1 MKIIIQTFSKKSQRR
16 TNAHME
22 SIIFFFFIIFLL
34 GIVYFSLRH
43 SWWRANVD
51 VSLPRILMYH
61 MISPHLPKSRSKF
74 NRLRVTPEAFEKQLH
89 WLHHNHWQTMSMA
102 ELAQC
107 QSLPPK
113 TVVLTFDDGYADNYI
128 HAFPLL
134 KRYNMKATIYIIT
147 ERFNQNWATDKDT
160 KLSSN
165 ELNNEAMLTHEMV
178 CEMIDSGL
186 IDIGSHTIHHANLPT
201 LSSEQKE
208 EEIAHSKTIIEK
220 AYGFT
225 CKSFAYPFGF
235 YDEASITL
243 VQKHGYTS
251 AVTTIPK
258 LIVWENKNRYEVPRL
273 IISGRQ
279 SLFDFKLKML
289 KGRNR

>member
-1 MKIIIQTFSKKSQRR
+1 MDILTL
-16 TNAHME
+16 T
-22 SIIFFFFIIFLL
+22 LL
-34 GIVYFSLRH
+34 ILLTAGILYFSLRH
-43 SWWRANVD
+43 TWWRANVNL
-51 VSLPRILMYH
+51 SMPRILMYH
-61 MISPHLPKSRSKF
+61 MISPHLPKNRSKF
-74 NRLRVTPEAFEKQLH
+74 NRLRVTPQAFEKQLH
-89 WLHHNHWQTMSMA
+89 WLHKNQWKTMTMA
-102 ELAQC
+102 ELAEHQNI
-107 QSLPPK
+107 PPR

-134 KRYNMKATIYIIT
+134 KRYNMKATIFIVT

-178 CEMIDSGL
+178 REMTDSGL
-186 IDIGSHTIHHANLPT
+186 IDIGSHTIHHVNLPT
-201 LSSEQKE
+201 LSYEQQE
-208 EEIAHSKTIIEK
+208 EEIAHSKTIIEQ
-220 AYGFT
+220 AYNIT

-235 YDEASITL
+235 YDDTSVAL

-251 AVTTIPK
+251 AVTTVPRF
-258 LIVWENKNRYEVPRL
+258 LPWEDKNRYEIPRI